1 MKKNILLLSNAYYP
15 SIGGIENSL
24 RHLAEEAKN
33 NNDNVKIIVSDLSV
47 PVDYPNKEI
56 DEVDGVIVQRYE
68 IAPLKN
74 VFGKFLNL
82 FLSNYTLFKLLK
94 GEFEKNRETV
104 VIARFHFAA
113 LLATKVGFK
122 DVRYVVPSIV
132 RNQLKAESKNTM
144 FSKLVLKAKVF
155 LHDIVQRKAL
165 LVSKNFVFSQS
176 MLAQCKELANN
187 SDSDYQITKPGV
199 DKHRFYPV
207 CIADKKPQI
216 DLLDL
221 DPSKPIILF
230 IGRFVKAKGADLLI
244 QALAKVPSCQLMMVG
259 EGEEK
264 QKYLGLVANLGL
276 GNRVKIFPPTKEV
289 EKYYKVA
296 DIFAMTSNYEP
307 LGQTILEALSSGLP
321 LIAFRKN
328 SEVDTATQ
336 ELDIDEFVS
345 YAENY
350 TVTDLVIAMETAVNK
365 LQTIN
370 PQIIHKVANEKF
382 SWLNLYI
389 TLTNSNSN

>member
-24 RHLAEEAKN
+24 RHLAEEAKY

-47 PVDYPNKEI
+47 PVDYPKKEI
-56 DEVDGVIVQRYE
+56 DEVEGVIVQRYQ
-68 IAPLKN
+68 ISPLKN

-82 FLSNYTLFKLLK
+82 IISNYTLFKLLK
-94 GEFEKNRETV
+94 TEFKKNSDTV

-113 LLATKVGFK
+113 LLATKAGFK
-122 DVRYVVPSIV
+122 NVRYVVPSIV
-132 RNQLKAESKNTM
+132 RNQLKAESRNTM
-144 FSKLVLKAKVF
+144 VAKLILKAKVF
-155 LHDIVQRKAL
+155 LHDVVQRKAL
-165 LVSKNFVFSQS
+165 RVCRNFVFSHS
-176 MLAQCKELANN
+176 MLSQCKALAKNTDN
-187 SDSDYQITKPGV
+187 DYQITKPGV
-199 DKHRFYPV
+199 DERRFYPLF
-207 CIADKKPQI
+207 IDDKKLQI
-216 DLLDL
+216 AQLGLDAN
-221 DPSKPIILF
+221 KPIILF

-244 QALAKVPSCQLMMVG
+244 QALAKVSHCQLVMVG

-264 QKYLGLVANLGL
+264 QKYLDLVTNLGIED
-276 GNRVKIFPPTKEV
+276 RVKIFPPTKEV

-321 LIAFRKN
+321 LIAFKK
-328 SEVDTATQ
+328 SAEVDTATQ

-350 TVTDLVIAMETAVNK
+350 TVSDLSIAMKTALK
-365 LQTIN
+365 KIQTIEPLN
-370 PQIIHKVANEKF
+370 IHKAAKEKF
-382 SWLNLYI
+382 SWFNLYL
-389 TLTNSNSN
+389 TLTNSNPN